1 MSLKNHIKRLR
12 REYLLDHHRV
22 RQAEKD
28 WLEWKGYPIDWDNP
42 RDINEKI
49 QWLLCF
55 SDTSSWSVCADKFRV
70 RDYVKSKGLEGI
82 LIPLLGVWDSAS
94 EIDFGTLP
102 DKCVLKCNH
111 DSGSTLVMD
120 RKAGFD
126 EGKAR
131 AFLDSR
137 MKKKFGY
144 LNGEMYYNAIEPR
157 IIAERFLQSGDEPSG
172 TPPADYKVWCFD
184 GKPYSVWV
192 CYGRT
197 SSETYVNIYDLDWNV
212 HPEVSVF
219 TEHYRD
225 GRGAVPK
232 PACLGQMLEAAS
244 VLSEGF
250 PEVRMD
256 FFVSGGRLYFGEMTF
271 ASYGGKMDFYTQ
283 EYLEELGRQCILPV
297 KKG

>member
-1 MSLKNHIKRLR
+1 
-12 REYLLDHHRV
+12 
-22 RQAEKD
+22 
-28 WLEWKGYPIDWDNP
+28 
-42 RDINEKI
+42 
-49 QWLLCF
+49 
-55 SDTSSWSVCADKFRV
+55 
-70 RDYVKSKGLEGI
+70 
-82 LIPLLGVWDSAS
+82 
-94 EIDFGTLP
+94 
-102 DKCVLKCNH
+102 
-111 DSGSTLVMD
+111 MD

-212 HPEVSVF
+212 HPEYSVF
-219 TEHYRD
+219 TDHYRN
-225 GRGAVPK
+225 GEGKVPK
-232 PACLGQMLEAAS
+232 PKTFDHMMTVAAD
-244 VLSEGF
+244 LSKGF
-250 PEVRMD
+250 PEVRVD
-256 FFVSGGRLYFGEMTF
+256 FYEIDGRLYFGEMTF
-271 ASYGGKMDFYTQ
+271 ATLAGKINFYTP
-283 EYLEELGRQCILPV
+283 EYLKELGDHVKLPI
-297 KKG
+297 K

>member
-12 REYLLDHHRV
+12 REYMLDHHRV

-120 RKAGFD
+120 RRAGFD

-131 AFLDSR
+131 AFLHSR

-144 LNGEMYYNAIEPR
+144 LN
-157 IIAERFLQSGDEPSG
+157 
-172 TPPADYKVWCFD
+172 
-184 GKPYSVWV
+184 
-192 CYGRT
+192 
-197 SSETYVNIYDLDWNV
+197 
-212 HPEVSVF
+212 
-219 TEHYRD
+219 
-225 GRGAVPK
+225 
-232 PACLGQMLEAAS
+232 
-244 VLSEGF
+244 
-250 PEVRMD
+250 
-256 FFVSGGRLYFGEMTF
+256 GEMTF